1 MNSASDGAVGLY
13 SAVGDALAGR
23 SLGFGRRRAA
33 LAARF
38 ALHRGVGEELV
49 AAAWV
54 AGALADIGLLGV
66 VPPPGADQHVR
77 LLFQAD
83 APLHGARLVAGMAG
97 LPARAADTLR
107 WHSEHDDG
115 TGIPDRLRWDG
126 IPTEAAALGIA
137 HAFLAAM
144 EDPDGPR
151 AAPEALFTVI
161 GESGRLYRVELVRA
175 FREFVG
181 AAADWDQP
189 FDPDVRPTDEAALVA
204 DLALRLD
211 ARDHR
216 TIGRTARLA
225 HVAAMLSERLP
236 VDGEQAA
243 RLAQLVALGRA
254 TPESDPDDFD
264 PLSRFARERRSSEA
278 NRAAAIAASVAGF
291 AADAPHLAASGAWY
305 EDGGVEPLGGI
316 LGLALAVESL
326 PAIDAPR
333 RVAAA
338 SGSQFH
344 PEVAREYL
352 AVIGVPT

>member
-1 MNSASDGAVGLY
+1 MNSAPDGVVGLY

-38 ALHRGVGEELV
+38 ALQRGVGEDLLGAV
-49 AAAWV
+49 WV

-77 LLFQAD
+77 LLFEAD
-83 APLHGARLVAGMAG
+83 APLHGARIVAGMAG

-107 WHSEHDDG
+107 WHAEHDDG

-175 FREFVG
+175 FREFV
-181 AAADWDQP
+181 ASVPTWDQP
-189 FDPDVRPTDEAALVA
+189 FDPDVRPTDEAALLA
-204 DLALRLD
+204 DLVVRLD

-216 TIGRTARLA
+216 TIGRTARLV
-225 HVAAMLSERLP
+225 HVAEMLAERLP
-236 VDGEQAA
+236 VDGAHAAHLA
-243 RLAQLVALGRA
+243 RLLALGRA
-254 TPESDPDDFD
+254 TPETDPDDFD
-264 PLSRFARERRSSEA
+264 PLSRFARERRSAEA
-278 NRAAAIAASVAGF
+278 NRAAAIAASVPGF
-291 AADAPHLAASGAWY
+291 AADAPHLAASGAWH
-305 EDGGVEPLGGI
+305 EDGGVEPLAGI

-333 RVAAA
+333 RVSAAA
-338 SGSQFH
+338 GSQFH
-344 PEVAREYL
+344 PEVARAYL